1 MVVEQNPN
9 HIWSIVQL
17 HLPFRVVLGTV
28 IGAVVGGASL
38 SSIYFAQVAFHSN
51 DEHRSFWGLFFFG
64 AAFGAFIGCMG
75 SKYRKRN
82 CPKCGLSMGASQNIR
97 VGGWD
102 RASQVN
108 QLNLREWVVRTRTR
122 TGRIDNQPCI
132 EPFYLCRNC
141 DLEFRL
147 VDLEHREATQ
157 K

>member
-1 MVVEQNPN
+1 MITRGQP
-9 HIWSIVQL
+9 W
-17 HLPFRVVLGTV
+17 
-28 IGAVVGGASL
+28 L
-38 SSIYFAQVAFHSN
+38 SSRIHAISGISYKYICLSESCEPWSLV
-51 DEHRSFWGLFFFG
+51 RSLEALPCLRFVLHKSLFTL
-64 AAFGAFIGCMG
+64 AFIGCMG

-122 TGRIDNQPCI
+122 TGRIYNQPRI

-147 VDLEHREATQ
+147 ADLEQREATQ